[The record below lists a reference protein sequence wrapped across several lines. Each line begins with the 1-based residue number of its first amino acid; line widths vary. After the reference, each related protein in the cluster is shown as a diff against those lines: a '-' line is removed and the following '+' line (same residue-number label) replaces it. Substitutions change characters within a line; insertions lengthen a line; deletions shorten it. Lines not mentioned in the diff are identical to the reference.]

1 MPDKD
6 SVRSE
11 IDLDKPVW
19 GVSAIGKEIN
29 KSPRATYH
37 MLYRHQIKS
46 ARKVGGQWMATP
58 AALRREFGGA

>member
-1 MPDKD
+1 
-6 SVRSE
+6 
-11 IDLDKPVW
+11 VW